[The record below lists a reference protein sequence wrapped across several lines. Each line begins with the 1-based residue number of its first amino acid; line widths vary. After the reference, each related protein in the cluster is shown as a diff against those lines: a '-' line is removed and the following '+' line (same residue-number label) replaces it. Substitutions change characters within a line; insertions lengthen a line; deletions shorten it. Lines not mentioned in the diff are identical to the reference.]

1 MVTAAGLL
9 VQVKKK
15 KQASCSY
22 LLFLESSLLELYVSE
37 LKLTRN
43 KFFPGKESIPLTLFF
58 FWLVIELK

>member
-37 LKLTRN
+37 LKLTHN
-43 KFFPGKESIPLTLFF
+43 KFFSWEGKHSINSFF